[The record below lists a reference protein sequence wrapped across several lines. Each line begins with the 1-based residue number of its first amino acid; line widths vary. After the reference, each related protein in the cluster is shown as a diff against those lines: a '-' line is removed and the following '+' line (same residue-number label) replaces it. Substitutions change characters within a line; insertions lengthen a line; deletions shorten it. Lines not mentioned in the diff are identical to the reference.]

1 MNEDGYSNANQ
12 DGDLEVVRVITEE
25 RRIGMTEAIRQ
36 RGRRYADIVDL
47 LFFDWPKAKDVIENL
62 RSYVSEHIQRHDDPV
77 IYTIVTEALD
87 EYHEAVYNP
96 GGRKLE
102 DPLRLA
108 VFINA
113 LVTATCR
120 ELQIVITNDAG
131 QSWSLAS
138 GTPFAT
144 WLTANDGEL
153 TIYSQA
159 PADESSLREVIYSLL
174 TSESVKRILKRAG
187 HEDAVLANRVVT
199 DR

>member
-1 MNEDGYSNANQ
+1 ME
-12 DGDLEVVRVITEE
+12 
-25 RRIGMTEAIRQ
+25 
-36 RGRRYADIVDL
+36 
-47 LFFDWPKAKDVIENL
+47 
-62 RSYVSEHIQRHDDPV
+62 
-77 IYTIVTEALD
+77 
-87 EYHEAVYNP
+87 EYHDAVYTP

-113 LVTATCR
+113 LVTATR
-120 ELQIVITNDAG
+120 KELHVLITNEAG
-131 QSWSLAS
+131 QSWSLAN

-144 WLTANDGEL
+144 WLMANEGEL
-153 TIYSQA
+153 TIYSHH
-159 PADESSLREVIYSLL
+159 PVDESSLREVIYSLL